1 VYDRW
6 PGHTTLTTHPPLD
19 DSLRAISEISL
30 CFFGPLGK
38 TGFLDFDFPVLDL
51 SCEIPSVL
59 LVFYAEVG
67 GGC

>member
-1 VYDRW
+1 VWSIEDGRRFW
-6 PGHTTLTTHPPLD
+6 KE
-19 DSLRAISEISL
+19 A
-30 CFFGPLGK
+30 LGK

-59 LVFYAEVG
+59 LVFYAEVV